1 LEAFRKMNL
10 LPNPWTESFMTE
22 GGPEE
27 APAAACQNPAAT
39 GLFVLDE
46 RSFMEALEQ
55 PPLFLRPGFAAD
67 LMPVLQV
74 LAGY

>member
-1 LEAFRKMNL
+1 MTA
-10 LPNPWTESFMTE
+10 LPNPFTESLPST

-27 APAAACQNPAAT
+27 APAATSPHVVAA

-46 RSFMEALEQ
+46 RSFMEAIEEPPAFLAAPRPQYLEIVE
-55 PPLFLRPGFAAD
+55 L
-67 LMPVLQV
+67 

>member
-1 LEAFRKMNL
+1 MNL
-10 LPNPWTESFMTE
+10 LPNPFTESLPST

-27 APAAACQNPAAT
+27 APAAACQNPVAA

-46 RSFMEALEQ
+46 RSFMEAIE
-55 PPLFLRPGFAAD
+55 PAPLFLSAPRPRY
-67 LMPVLQV
+67 LEIVEL